1 MTIKIYTEAFPE
13 DILEQLKKLF
23 LIGNKDQVKAIYVNT
38 FLGKVK
44 DANILTDE
52 KLITLLAKINNKL
65 EKNVISL
72 KKIKAITYLEK
83 GIYGTITYQ
92 LSMKKT
98 FELQL
103 NLKDGEQFF
112 KLSME
117 AWEKVKQR
125 PISS

>member
-23 LIGNKDQVKAIYVNT
+23 LIGNKDQVTAIYVNT

-52 KLITLLAKINNKL
+52 KLITLLAKINNKF

-72 KKIKAITYLEK
+72 KKIKDITYVEK
-83 GIYGTITYQ
+83 GIFGTITYQ
-92 LSMKKT
+92 LSMKKN

-103 NLKDGEQFF
+103 NRKDGEEFF
-112 KLSME
+112 KLSLE
-117 AWEKVKQR
+117 AWEKIKQR
-125 PISS
+125 PIS